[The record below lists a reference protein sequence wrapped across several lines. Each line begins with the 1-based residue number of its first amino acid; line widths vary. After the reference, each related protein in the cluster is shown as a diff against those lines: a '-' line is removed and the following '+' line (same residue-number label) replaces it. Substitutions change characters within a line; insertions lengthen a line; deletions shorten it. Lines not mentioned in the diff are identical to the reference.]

1 MQLHCL
7 YSVSCDVSSWTFCVL
22 VNVFLLFILF
32 FWFFT
37 IFLHSF
43 FFPSLVFHLTSHGI
57 LELFFVWTHSKPKI
71 TFKVSQFVWIFYLRY
86 MNSMNLVE
94 NIRMILALN
103 PCTWINR
110 FHQSR
115 FFDWN
120 FSYTEQAIVR
130 SDFLFAHIHVIY
142 RSYPIDESA
151 GIFQHILS
159 GVSISDHFADLN
171 FEKSYKIIEDLL
183 LLAKEKSNGI
193 FISTKNLH
201 SQIESYISSEWA
213 IRERKHIFP
222 SRKCFVH
229 WPKQTTLFS
238 LFLCFSFSVPPPSPP
253 LYLIALIPSLI
264 FSFFAAIF
272 LSYSISHT
280 LFLSFSVPF
289 SLIC

>member
-1 MQLHCL
+1 
-7 YSVSCDVSSWTFCVL
+7 
-22 VNVFLLFILF
+22 
-32 FWFFT
+32 
-37 IFLHSF
+37 
-43 FFPSLVFHLTSHGI
+43 
-57 LELFFVWTHSKPKI
+57 
-71 TFKVSQFVWIFYLRY
+71 
-86 MNSMNLVE
+86 MNLVE

-238 LFLCFSFSVPPPSPP
+238 LFLCFSLSDPPP
-253 LYLIALIPSLI
+253 LPS
-264 FSFFAAIF
+264 S
-272 LSYSISHT
+272 LSDCTHSISHF
-280 LFLSFSVPF
+280 LFLCRNL
-289 SLIC
+289 SLLLYQPYSLSIFLCSILAHLLKSISIRYVASSKSRFRERTWPSEKASKWVKRGVCT